1 VPDPVLD
8 RLATALAGQ
17 GPAAAFW
24 LRPLAAIS
32 GPAARAA
39 ITDARAVPLAG
50 GAPLAFSQV
59 EVVIRDTGSEA
70 GMTGAIASIADAR
83 SWAVSHGWAARFDAL
98 LKALAAP
105 RASWAGIDFTRP
117 RIMAI
122 VNVTPDSFSDGG
134 DHLDAAAA
142 VAYGKAAL
150 AAGADILDIGG
161 ESTRPGSLPVDP
173 AEEIRRIEPVIR
185 ELANAGAPVSVDTRH
200 GTTMRAAL
208 AAGARIINDV
218 TALTADPRS
227 LAVAA
232 ETQAPVVLM
241 HMRGEPR
248 TMQDDPV
255 YACAPLDVLDYLEER
270 IEACV
275 AGGIP
280 RSRIVVDPGIGFG
293 KRLRHNLQILAHLS
307 LLHLTGC
314 PILLGASRKSFISST
329 VSRGEPPKDRL
340 AGSLAAELGALDQG
354 VQILRVHD
362 IAETCQAVEVWRG
375 IRQAG

>member
-1 VPDPVLD
+1 M
-8 RLATALAGQ
+8 
-17 GPAAAFW
+17 
-24 LRPLAAIS
+24 
-32 GPAARAA
+32 
-39 ITDARAVPLAG
+39 PLAG
-50 GAPLAFSQV
+50 GAAGLAFADV
-59 EVVIRDTGSEA
+59 EVVIRDASEA
-70 GMTGAIASIADAR
+70 GMTGAVASIADAR
-83 SWAVSHGWAARFDAL
+83 SWAASHGWTARFDAL
-98 LKALAAP
+98 MEALVAP
-105 RASWAGIDFTRP
+105 RARWAGLDFSRP

-142 VAYGKAAL
+142 VAFGKAAL

-161 ESTRPGSLPVDP
+161 ESTRPGSHPVEP

-185 ELANAGAPVSVDTRH
+185 ELANAGALISVDTRQAA
-200 GTTMRAAL
+200 TMRAAL
-208 AAGARIINDV
+208 AAGARVINDV

-255 YACAPLDVLDYLEER
+255 YACAPLDVLEYLQDR
-270 IEACV
+270 IDACR
-275 AGGIP
+275 AAGIP
-280 RSRIVVDPGIGFG
+280 PSRIVVDPGIGFG

-307 LLHLTGC
+307 LLHLSGC

-329 VSRGEPPKDRL
+329 VSRGEPPKERL
-340 AGSLAAELGALDQG
+340 AGSLAAALAALDQG

-362 IAETCQAVEVWRG
+362 IAETWQAAEVWRG